1 MEYNTQKYQFN
12 QDGRDYVVSTGLVG
26 NRIRITCQEDLA
38 LDGPFYS
45 NEFTLDDLRHA
56 NQFFNLPQTPEEALL
71 EIDKGIERQKSGL
84 QKGNND
90 TMIFIGYV
98 VIGTDNDMYNLP
110 LRRDYEPNK
119 YGIFTPPRSGA
130 ADLVLQSN
138 YQVDGG
144 RLNASEVVNG
154 DLQREQ
160 TALEE
165 ELNRIIP
172 EINKLRKLSL
182 DIKEENALI
191 KERLKILQEQLED
204 RKRSVF
210 KLKEENENLKRDNQ
224 ELTNYIKTQENLIRE
239 KQAIQTTIKV
249 KPRPNISHG
258 KSAITSKFEQSALRT
273 FLPRTVAKPVTQ
285 EYQQNNTI
293 IAQRPII
300 SPAVETEPQEYVI
313 TTPAEKT
320 LKPKYLPTVYRT
332 EKVISQQPII
342 IQAEA
347 PDVTYSTKPNLGF
360 TTQNAVYTYNNIPTT
375 QINEALS
382 YKANIPEQIQEKS
395 YTSSNYPAERDVGY
409 TSAKTHDDDIGS
421 FPYSSSGERN
431 KDLQYTSSG
440 ERNKDLPYTSSRERD
455 NDLPY
460 SSTGNRDVPY
470 TSKMNKDKDLP
481 YTSSRE
487 RNNDLPYSSTGNRDV
502 PYTSKMNKDKDLPY
516 TSSRER
522 DNDFPYSSTGNRDV
536 PYTSKMNKDKDLPYT
551 SGMNNKDLPYT
562 SKTNRNNNMPY
573 SSSGNRDVKYS
584 SSDNRD
590 MKYSSSGNREK
601 DAPYSSMMAKNIKKD
616 KGYTS
621 SQLNQKDGPYSSQ
634 MSTNSNIAGYS
645 SQMAN
650 NLGDSTNAGYSS
662 QMAQTTE
669 KYIQGTSNK
678 RPKGSRAPNMNQK
691 RDNNQGDPK
700 IGYSSYRV

>member
-12 QDGRDYVVSTGLVG
+12 QDGRDYIVSTGLVG
-26 NRIRITCQEDLA
+26 NRIRITCQENLA

-56 NQFFNLPQTPEEALL
+56 NQFFMLPQTPEEALL
-71 EIDKGIERQKSGL
+71 EINKGIERQKSGL

-90 TMIFIGYV
+90 TMLFIGYL

-119 YGIFTPPRSGA
+119 YGIFTPPSSGA

-144 RLNASEVVNG
+144 RLNAAEVNNG
-154 DLQREQ
+154 ELQREQ

-165 ELNRIIP
+165 ELNIIIP

-204 RKRSVF
+204 RKRCVF

-239 KQAIQTTIKV
+239 KQALQTTIKV
-249 KPRPNISHG
+249 KSRPNISHG
-258 KSAITSKFEQSALRT
+258 RSAITSKFEQSALRT
-273 FLPRTVAKPVTQ
+273 FLPRTIAKPVTQ
-285 EYQQNNTI
+285 EYIQSNTI
-293 IAQRPII
+293 IAPKQTAII
-300 SPAVETEPQEYVI
+300 APVLQTVQTIQTEPQEYVV
-313 TTPAEKT
+313 TSPAEKA

-347 PDVTYSTKPNLGF
+347 PDVTYSTKPDLNF
-360 TTQNAVYTYNNIPTT
+360 AAQQYTTSNTVYTYNNIPTT
-375 QINEALS
+375 QINKAVE
-382 YKANIPEQIQEKS
+382 YKANFPEQINDKS
-395 YTSSNYPAERDVGY
+395 YTSSSRFPAERDVGY
-409 TSAKTHDDDIGS
+409 TSAKIARTDVGNV
-421 FPYSSSGERN
+421 PYTSAGERDKDAPYTSSGERN
-431 KDLQYTSSG
+431 KDTPYTSSG
-440 ERNKDLPYTSSRERD
+440 ERNKDLPYTSSM
-455 NDLPY
+455 
-460 SSTGNRDVPY
+460 NRDVPY
-470 TSKMNKDKDLP
+470 TSAREKDKDLPYTSSMNRDVPYTSVRNKDKDLP
-481 YTSSRE
+481 YTSSM
-487 RNNDLPYSSTGNRDV
+487 NRDA
-502 PYTSKMNKDKDLPY
+502 PYTSAREKDKDLPY
-516 TSSRER
+516 TSSM
-522 DNDFPYSSTGNRDV
+522 NRDA
-536 PYTSKMNKDKDLPYT
+536 PYTSVREKDKDAQ
-551 SGMNNKDLPYT
+551 
-562 SKTNRNNNMPY
+562 Y
-573 SSSGNRDVKYS
+573 SSSGNRDVPYS
-584 SSDNRD
+584 SSRN
-590 MKYSSSGNREK
+590 K
-601 DAPYSSMMAKNIKKD
+601 DKDVPYSSMMQKGNNKD

-621 SQLNQKDGPYSSQ
+621 SQLNQKEGPYSSI

-662 QMAQTTE
+662 QMAQATE

-678 RPKGSRAPNMNQK
+678 RPKGSRAPNINQSNYNK
-691 RDNNQGDPK
+691 SKESRQPNGSKKSGDPE
-700 IGYSSYRV
+700 IGYSSYRI

>member
-1 MEYNTQKYQFN
+1 M
-12 QDGRDYVVSTGLVG
+12 
-26 NRIRITCQEDLA
+26 
-38 LDGPFYS
+38 
-45 NEFTLDDLRHA
+45 
-56 NQFFNLPQTPEEALL
+56 
-71 EIDKGIERQKSGL
+71 
-84 QKGNND
+84 
-90 TMIFIGYV
+90 
-98 VIGTDNDMYNLP
+98 
-110 LRRDYEPNK
+110 
-119 YGIFTPPRSGA
+119 
-130 ADLVLQSN
+130 
-138 YQVDGG
+138 
-144 RLNASEVVNG
+144 
-154 DLQREQ
+154 
-160 TALEE
+160 
-165 ELNRIIP
+165 
-172 EINKLRKLSL
+172 
-182 DIKEENALI
+182 
-191 KERLKILQEQLED
+191 
-204 RKRSVF
+204 
-210 KLKEENENLKRDNQ
+210 
-224 ELTNYIKTQENLIRE
+224 
-239 KQAIQTTIKV
+239 
-249 KPRPNISHG
+249 
-258 KSAITSKFEQSALRT
+258 
-273 FLPRTVAKPVTQ
+273 PRTVAKPVTQ

-487 RNNDLPYSSTGNRDV
+487 R
-502 PYTSKMNKDKDLPY
+502 
-516 TSSRER
+516 

-601 DAPYSSMMAKNIKKD
+601 DAPYSSMMAKNNKKD